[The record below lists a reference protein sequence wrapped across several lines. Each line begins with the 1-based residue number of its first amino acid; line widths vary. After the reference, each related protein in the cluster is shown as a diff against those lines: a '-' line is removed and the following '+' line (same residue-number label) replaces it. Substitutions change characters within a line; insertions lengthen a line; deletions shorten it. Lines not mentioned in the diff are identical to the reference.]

1 MTQQQDRQDGSSS
14 SLPDFSSTTP
24 SGLPDYAGP
33 PPGSGELSE
42 GSRRRALVVVLS
54 VVGSALVLIA
64 VLALV
69 LSQTLLRGI
78 GGDEGPVA
86 SSTASRSAAGHEEYV
101 PNEEDPSLAPPPPI
115 FTQAPTTDCTVP
127 EYSPSSPAS
136 PGTIRGGNLQ
146 YTIPDG
152 WDFPWSD
159 TSVPYLTEVGAQA
172 RNVEGSWYSVV
183 NLGKVDVPEDEGG
196 YPGLE
201 RSAVML
207 FQCYATTAG
216 VITTFGE
223 HPTVTDY
230 RSEATTVDGS
240 QAWIVQA
247 TYHFENSDQLSTTT
261 ASIVTS
267 IVVETPDG
275 PSALASDVAADHP
288 DHVKNLEDI
297 IASLEVVD

>member
-14 SLPDFSSTTP
+14 SLPDYSSTSP
-24 SGLPDYAGP
+24 AGLPDYSGTP
-33 PPGSGELSE
+33 EGDGELSE

-54 VVGSALVLIA
+54 VIGSALVLLA
-64 VLALV
+64 VGALV
-69 LSQTLLRGI
+69 LSQTVLRGI
-78 GGDEGPVA
+78 GGDEETVA
-86 SSTASRSAAGHEEYV
+86 SSTASRSASGHDEYV

-115 FTQAPTTDCTVP
+115 VTQAPTTDCTVP
-127 EYSPSSPAS
+127 EYTPAAAAS
-136 PGTIRGGNLQ
+136 PGTIRGGDLQ

-159 TSVPYLTEVGAQA
+159 TSVPYLTEVGAQG

-183 NLGKVDVPEDEGG
+183 NLGKVDFPEDEGG

-201 RSAVML
+201 QSAVTL

-223 HPTVTDY
+223 NPTVTDY

-247 TYHFENSDQLSTTT
+247 TYHFEDSDQLSTTT